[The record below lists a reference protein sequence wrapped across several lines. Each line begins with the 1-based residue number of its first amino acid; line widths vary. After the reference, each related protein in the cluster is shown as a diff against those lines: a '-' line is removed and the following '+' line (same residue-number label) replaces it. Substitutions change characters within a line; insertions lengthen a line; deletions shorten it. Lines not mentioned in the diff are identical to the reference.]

1 MLSEERRCINA
12 IAPVRRPAEFSR
24 GSEVLGSWE
33 ELEAVLV
40 GWAVMSRKA
49 WVRRPPSWNTQSILH
64 SPVDGFTPS
73 LNVSGA
79 GGGGGDMKPAYAPM
93 VDGKV

>member
-1 MLSEERRCINA
+1 M
-12 IAPVRRPAEFSR
+12 
-24 GSEVLGSWE
+24 LGSWE

-40 GWAVMSRKA
+40 GWAVISRKA

-79 GGGGGDMKPAYAPM
+79 GGDMKPAYAPM